1 MDVVSEE
8 NSIFVQENVT
18 AKLLAVFT
26 EDGGEVIWIH
36 SYAKH
41 VTQRTGNESQQQL
54 QYDHA
59 VLFRIQLVEILSITH
74 RNRNHLHIHVQFAR
88 AILANDFITVLKR
101 IFLVGERFV
110 VIAELLLRKGEKEP
124 SLVSQSFVRKELNG
138 KEG

>member
-41 VTQRTGNESQQQL
+41 VTQRTGNESL

-74 RNRNHLHIHVQFAR
+74 RNRNHLHIHVQFAWT
-88 AILANDFITVLKR
+88 ILANDFITVLKR
-101 IFLVGERFV
+101 IFLVGEGFV

-138 KEG
+138 KEC